1 MALAFALF
9 IFAIIAVFADGWM
22 APFVVTPRFLMIL
35 VAAMLLGAFATIRK
49 DQAGSR
55 NQIIA
60 LIIAV
65 ALVLL
70 TRFIP
75 NTTLHTMEQYWLP
88 MYAGVA
94 VIGALVLR
102 RSMIPKS

>member
-9 IFAIIAVFADGWM
+9 IFMVISVFSDGWM
-22 APFVVTPRFLMIL
+22 APFAVTPRFLMIA
-35 VAAMLLGAFATIRK
+35 VAALLLGAFATIRK

-55 NQIIA
+55 NQVIA

-70 TRFIP
+70 TRFVP
-75 NTTLHTMEQYWLP
+75 NTTLHLMEQYWLP

-94 VIGALVLR
+94 VIGALILR